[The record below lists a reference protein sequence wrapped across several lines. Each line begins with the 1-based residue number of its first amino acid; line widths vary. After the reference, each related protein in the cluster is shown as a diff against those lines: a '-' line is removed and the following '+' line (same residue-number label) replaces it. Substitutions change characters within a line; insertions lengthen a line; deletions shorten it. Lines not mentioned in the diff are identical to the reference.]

1 MREKTCKYCKEK
13 FTPEQPLQYLCKPPK
28 DCSWKYIQAQALK
41 KREKDNREWKKTE
54 KQKLMTLADYK
65 WLFQVHINL
74 IARLIDYKQGCIATD
89 IKTGKM
95 NGGHYIAVGSNES
108 IRFNLHN
115 IHIQSFESN
124 HFKSGDTI
132 KYQDGLKRV
141 YGSDY
146 FEFVESLRQT
156 QPIKLTIETLKEKIS
171 IAKLIVKELKELGN
185 TYTAKERLDLR
196 NEYNSRLGIYF
207 ESYVYPF

>member
-1 MREKTCKYCKEK
+1 MKQKTCKYCKEK

-28 DCSWKYIQAQALK
+28 DCSWKYIQAQAVK

-54 KQKLMTLADYK
+54 KEKQMTVSDYK
-65 WLFQVHINL
+65 ALFQVEINL
-74 IARLIDYKQGCIATD
+74 IARLIDLNQPCIASQAT
-89 IKTGKM
+89 KGKW
-95 NGGHYIAVGSNES
+95 NGGHYISVKANET

-115 IHIQSFESN
+115 IHIQVFESN

-146 FEFVESLRQT
+146 FEFVERLRQT

-185 TYTAKERLDLR
+185 TYTAKERTDLR
-196 NEYNSRLGIYF
+196 NEYNLRLGIYF
-207 ESYVYPF
+207 EAYQYPF